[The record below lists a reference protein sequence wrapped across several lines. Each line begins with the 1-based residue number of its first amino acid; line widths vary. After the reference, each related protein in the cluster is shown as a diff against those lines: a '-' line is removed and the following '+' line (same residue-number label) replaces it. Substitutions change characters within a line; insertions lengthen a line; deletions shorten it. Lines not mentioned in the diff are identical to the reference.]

1 MHSPFGGSAHPVARI
16 STALV
21 CDMYREKC
29 GIDVRRFFG
38 EVRELE
44 LYECAATGMRFW
56 RPGQVA
62 GPEDFYRLCS
72 GAWPNYYRS
81 ERWEYE
87 PARRAIGSGRRVLE
101 VGCGRGF
108 FLRSLAAR
116 GNLVQGLELN
126 AEAIASKVTEGEVR
140 RQLVE
145 DVAAAEPA
153 SFDVVCSFQ
162 VLEHVVDPAGFI
174 RACMTLV
181 RPGGLLLF
189 STPNNEFE
197 LHRSMGDAF
206 DLPPHHLNQFTPATL
221 RRIGERLGL
230 VEVEVLTQTTRVP
243 ARALP
248 RDPLAS
254 AAIRM
259 ARSAANAVLRLAGG
273 TREAP
278 GHTLLAIYRVAPA
291 AG

>member
-1 MHSPFGGSAHPVARI
+1 
-16 STALV
+16 
-21 CDMYREKC
+21 MYRKKC
-29 GIDVRRFFG
+29 GIDVGRFFG
-38 EVRELE
+38 EVRELD
-44 LYECAATGMRFW
+44 LYECTATGMRFW

-62 GPEDFYRLCS
+62 GPEEFYRLCS
-72 GAWPNYYRS
+72 EAWPNYYRS

-116 GNLVQGLELN
+116 GNAVKGLELN
-126 AEAIASKVTEGEVR
+126 ADAISSKVTEGEVR

-145 DVAAAEPA
+145 DLAAAEPA

-174 RACMTLV
+174 RACMALV
-181 RPGGLLLF
+181 RPAGLLLF

-197 LHRSMGDAF
+197 LHRTMGDAF
-206 DLPPHHLNQFTPATL
+206 DLPPHHLNHFTPATL

-230 VEVEVLTQTTRVP
+230 SEIDVLTQTTRVP
-243 ARALP
+243 VRALP
-248 RDPLAS
+248 RAPAAS
-254 AAIRM
+254 PVTRLV
-259 ARSAANAVLRLAGG
+259 RSAANAALRLAAG

-278 GHTLLAIYRVAPA
+278 GHTLLAIYRVAA
-291 AG
+291 AAR